1 MFIRH
6 SVGERGSGLVSPT
19 ITRPSVTALAVFIA
33 LLLAGCAP
41 QTDYDALQARYQQ
54 EQAANQKLHAANTQL
69 QAKLA
74 PQGTQTYTVA
84 ADLLFVP
91 GNFDVTQNGQA
102 ALNDI
107 AGKLSV
113 LKSGKIKVSGYTDD
127 QGIGESLKKQGIKT
141 NLDLSTKRADVVA
154 NYLRT
159 HGVEAKLISAKGYGD
174 THPVAPNN
182 TAAGRAQNRRIEIV
196 VEGASS

>member
-1 MFIRH
+1 MK
-6 SVGERGSGLVSPT
+6 
-19 ITRPSVTALAVFIA
+19 VTFLIA
-33 LLLAGCAP
+33 ASAFVLIAAGCTP
-41 QTDYDALQARYQQ
+41 QANYDKLQTRYQQ
-54 EQAANQKLHAANTQL
+54 TEAANQKLQADNAQL
-69 QAKLA
+69 QAEVA
-74 PQGTQTYTVA
+74 QQGQQTYTVS
-84 ADLLFVP
+84 ADLLFAP
-91 GNFDVTQNGQA
+91 GNFDVTPNGQA

-107 AGKLSV
+107 ADKLRV
-113 LKSGKIKVSGYTDD
+113 LSGRIVVNGYTDD

-159 HGVEAKLISAKGYGD
+159 HGVDAKLISAKGHGD

-196 VEGASS
+196 VEGAGS